1 MTSSQTLIVDNYD
14 SFTFN
19 LVHLIEAI
27 LDEEIV
33 VKRVD
38 DISVSEIIEYQNIV
52 FSPGPGLPSE
62 SPNLLNLISESMRL
76 NKRVLGVCLGMQAM
90 AVAEEAGLKNLKE
103 VHHGVSHTLNILN
116 PKSILFQNCSPQ
128 PSVGRYHSWVVDEE
142 RLPDHWII
150 TSRDQVEEVMSI
162 EHKSK
167 PFYGIQFHPESVLTP
182 EGRTIL
188 EGFLKKGQHNS

>member
-27 LDEEIV
+27 LDEEIG

-38 DISVSEIIEYQNIV
+38 DVLVSEIANYKNII
-52 FSPGPGLPSE
+52 FSPGPGLPDE

-76 NKRVLGVCLGMQAM
+76 NKRVLGVCLGLQAM
-90 AVAEEAGLKNLKE
+90 AIAEGAGLKNLKE
-103 VHHGVSHTLNILN
+103 VHHGVSHPLNILK
-116 PKSILFQNCSPQ
+116 PKSILFQNCSAQ
-128 PSVGRYHSWVVDEE
+128 PMVGRYHSWVLDESK
-142 RLPDHWII
+142 LSNNWTI
-150 TSRDQVEEVMSI
+150 TSRDQTGEVMSI
-162 EHKSK
+162 EHKEK

-188 EGFLKKGQHNS
+188 EGFLKTG